1 MIFPSRGKSWRT
13 VTAAGRTPSQ
23 AEEGEKLILSFP
35 GPKDWTIII
44 NPQAGNKVFP
54 LKKEL
59 ISMTSRISG
68 FYKLAPSKRLIAVAE
83 QAALGPQEIDQ
94 VEKGLSLDQADKMT
108 ENVIGLFQVPL
119 GIATNFVIDGREVLI
134 PMATEEPSVIAAA
147 SNGARMT
154 REAGGFF
161 TSSTGPVMRAQ
172 IQATGIAD
180 PFSARQSILLHKDEL
195 TRMANDKDPML
206 VKYGGGVKDI
216 EVYVIDSKMGPM
228 VVTHLIVDCRDAM
241 GANAVN
247 TMAEALAPRIEQ
259 ITGGRVYLRIISNLA
274 DLRLVRAKAVFKAEE
289 IGGHEVVDG
298 ILLAAELAQ
307 VDPYRAATH
316 NKGIMNGVTAVVL
329 ATGNDTRAVE
339 AGAHAFA
346 SSTGSYRSL
355 TRYEK
360 NSDGDLVGT
369 IEMPVAVGLV
379 GGATRV
385 HPVAKT
391 AVKILGVKSAD
402 DLSRIIASV
411 GLCQNFAA
419 LRALASEGIQRGHM
433 SLHAKNV
440 AVQAGAKCDLI
451 DIIAARMAAER
462 RISVDRAVELM
473 AELDEKSKEK
483 A

>member
-1 MIFPSRGKSWRT
+1 
-13 VTAAGRTPSQ
+13 
-23 AEEGEKLILSFP
+23 
-35 GPKDWTIII
+35 
-44 NPQAGNKVFP
+44 
-54 LKKEL
+54 
-59 ISMTSRISG
+59 MTSRISG
-68 FYKLAPSKRLIAVAE
+68 FYKLAPSERLIAVAE
-83 QAALGPQEIDQ
+83 QAALGPEETAQ
-94 VEKGLSLDQADKMT
+94 VETGLSLDQADKMT
-108 ENVIGLFQVPL
+108 ENVIGMFQVPL

-147 SNGARMT
+147 SNGARMA
-154 REAGGFF
+154 REAGGFL
-161 TSSTGPVMRAQ
+161 TSSTGPIMRAQ
-172 IQATGIAD
+172 IQTTGICD
-180 PFSARQSILLHKDEL
+180 PFAARQVILLHKDEL

-216 EVYVIDSKMGPM
+216 EVHLIDSKMGMM
-228 VVTHLIVDCRDAM
+228 VMTHLIVDCRDAM

-289 IGGHEVVDG
+289 IGGHEIVDG

-346 SSTGSYRSL
+346 GASGRYRSL
-355 TRYEK
+355 THYEM
-360 NSDGDLVGT
+360 NRDGDLVGT

-391 AVKILGVKSAD
+391 AVKNLGVKSAD

-451 DIIAARMAAER
+451 EIIAARMAAER

-473 AELDEKSKEK
+473 AELDEKATGK

>member
-1 MIFPSRGKSWRT
+1 
-13 VTAAGRTPSQ
+13 
-23 AEEGEKLILSFP
+23 
-35 GPKDWTIII
+35 
-44 NPQAGNKVFP
+44 
-54 LKKEL
+54 
-59 ISMTSRISG
+59 MTSRIPG
-68 FYKLAPSKRLIAVAE
+68 FYKLAPTERLNATAE
-83 QAALGPQEIDQ
+83 QAAIGTEEVVQ
-94 VEKGLSLDQADKMT
+94 VQTGLLLDQADKMT
-108 ENVIGLFQVPL
+108 ENVIGMFQVPL

-147 SNGARMT
+147 SNGARMA
-154 REAGGFF
+154 REAGGFL
-161 TSSTGPVMRAQ
+161 TTSTGPVMRAL
-172 IQATGIAD
+172 IQATGIGD
-180 PFSARQSILLHKDEL
+180 PFAARQAILLQKDDL
-195 TRMANDKDPML
+195 MRMANEKDPLL

-216 EVYVIDSKMGPM
+216 EVHVIDSKMGMM

-274 DLRLVRAKAVFKAEE
+274 DLRLARAKAVFKAEE

-298 ILLAAELAQ
+298 ILLAAELAN

-346 SSTGSYRSL
+346 SIAGRYKSL
-355 TRYEK
+355 TSYEK
-360 NSDGDLVGT
+360 NKDGDLVGT

-440 AVQAGAKCDLI
+440 AVQAGAKCDMVEV
-451 DIIAARMAAER
+451 IAARMAAER
-462 RISVDRAVELM
+462 RISVDRAGELM
-473 AELDEKSKEK
+473 AELDGKTKEK

>member
-1 MIFPSRGKSWRT
+1 MRL
-13 VTAAGRTPSQ
+13 V
-23 AEEGEKLILSFP
+23 
-35 GPKDWTIII
+35 
-44 NPQAGNKVFP
+44 
-54 LKKEL
+54 
-59 ISMTSRISG
+59 TSRISG
-68 FYKLAPSKRLIAVAE
+68 FYKLPPSERLKAVVEQLGLGAE
-83 QAALGPQEIDQ
+83 EVSQ
-94 VEKGLSLDQADKMT
+94 VEMGLAVDQADKMV
-108 ENVIGLFQVPL
+108 ENVIGVFQVPL
-119 GIATNFVIDGREVLI
+119 GIATNFLIDGREVLI

-147 SNGARMT
+147 SNGARMA
-154 REAGGFF
+154 RSSGGFS

-172 IQATGIAD
+172 IQITGLAD
-180 PFSARQSILLHKDEL
+180 PFAARQAVFLHKDEL
-195 TRMANDKDPML
+195 TQMANEKDPML

-216 EVYVIDSKMGPM
+216 EVYVIESRVGPM
-228 VVTHLIVDCRDAM
+228 VVVHLIVDCRDAM

-247 TMAEALAPRIEQ
+247 TMAEALAPRLEE
-259 ITGGRVYLRIISNLA
+259 ITGGKVYLRIISNLA
-274 DLRLVRAKAVFKAEE
+274 DKRLARAKAVFKAED

-298 ILLAAELAQ
+298 IIQAAALAE

-339 AGAHAFA
+339 AGAHSFA
-346 SSTGSYRSL
+346 SLSGRYKSL

-360 NSDGDLVGT
+360 NRDGDLVGT
-369 IEMPVAVGLV
+369 IELPVAVGLV

-385 HPVAKT
+385 HPVAKS

-402 DLSRIIASV
+402 DLSRIIAAV

-440 AVQAGAKCDLI
+440 AAQAGAKCDMI

-462 RISVDRAVELM
+462 RISVDRAAELM
-473 AELDEKSKEK
+473 EELDGRSKGEAAK
-483 A
+483 

>member
-1 MIFPSRGKSWRT
+1 
-13 VTAAGRTPSQ
+13 
-23 AEEGEKLILSFP
+23 
-35 GPKDWTIII
+35 
-44 NPQAGNKVFP
+44 
-54 LKKEL
+54 
-59 ISMTSRISG
+59 MTSRIPG
-68 FYKLAPSKRLIAVAE
+68 FYKLAPSERLNAVAE
-83 QAALGPQEIDQ
+83 QAAIGTEEVAL
-94 VEKGLSLDQADKMT
+94 VKTGLLLDQADKMT
-108 ENVIGLFQVPL
+108 ENVIGMFQVPL
-119 GIATNFVIDGREVLI
+119 GIATNFVIDSREVLI

-147 SNGARMT
+147 SNGARMA
-154 REAGGFF
+154 REAGGFL
-161 TSSTGPVMRAQ
+161 TSSTGPVMRAL
-172 IQATGIAD
+172 IQATGIGD
-180 PFSARQSILLHKDEL
+180 PYAARQAILLAKEEL
-195 TRMANDKDPML
+195 TRMANEKDPML
-206 VKYGGGVKDI
+206 VRYGGGVKDI

-274 DLRLVRAKAVFKAEE
+274 DLRLARAKAVFKAEE

-298 ILLAAELAQ
+298 ILLASELAQ

-346 SSTGSYRSL
+346 SIGGRYKSL
-355 TRYEK
+355 THYEK
-360 NSDGDLVGT
+360 NRDGDLVGT
-369 IEMPVAVGLV
+369 IELPVAVGLV

-402 DLSRIIASV
+402 DLSRIIAAV

-440 AVQAGAKCDLI
+440 AVQAGAKCDMI
-451 DIIAARMAAER
+451 EIVAARMAAER

-473 AELDEKSKEK
+473 AELDKKTKENV
-483 A
+483 

>member
-1 MIFPSRGKSWRT
+1 
-13 VTAAGRTPSQ
+13 
-23 AEEGEKLILSFP
+23 
-35 GPKDWTIII
+35 
-44 NPQAGNKVFP
+44 
-54 LKKEL
+54 
-59 ISMTSRISG
+59 MTSRISG
-68 FYKLAPSKRLIAVAE
+68 FYKLAPSERLIAVAE
-83 QAALGPQEIDQ
+83 QAAIGAEEIAQ
-94 VEKGLSLDQADKMT
+94 VQTGLLLDQADKMT
-108 ENVIGLFQVPL
+108 ENVIGMFQVPL
-119 GIATNFVIDGREVLI
+119 GIATNFVIDGKEVLI

-147 SNGARMT
+147 SNGARMA

-172 IQATGIAD
+172 IQATGICD
-180 PFSARQSILLHKDEL
+180 PFAARQAILLHKDEL
-195 TRMANDKDPML
+195 MRMANDKDPML

-274 DLRLVRAKAVFKAEE
+274 DLRLVRVKAVFKAEE

-298 ILLAAELAQ
+298 ILLAAELAE

-329 ATGNDTRAVE
+329 ASGNDTRAVE

-346 SSTGSYRSL
+346 SISGRYKSL

-360 NSDGDLVGT
+360 NRDGDLVGT

-451 DIIAARMAAER
+451 EIIAARMAAER

-473 AELDEKSKEK
+473 AELDEKTKEK
-483 A
+483 D

>member
-1 MIFPSRGKSWRT
+1 MLFIHVR
-13 VTAAGRTPSQ
+13 
-23 AEEGEKLILSFP
+23 EELR
-35 GPKDWTIII
+35 
-44 NPQAGNKVFP
+44 
-54 LKKEL
+54 
-59 ISMTSRISG
+59 SMTSRIAG
-68 FYKLAPSKRLIAVAE
+68 FYKLAPSDRLIAVAE
-83 QAALGPQEIDQ
+83 QAALGKEEISQ
-94 VEKGLSLDQADKMT
+94 VEMGLSLDQADKMV

-119 GIATNFVIDGREVLI
+119 GVATNFVIDGKEVLI

-147 SNGARMT
+147 SNGAKMA
-154 REAGGFF
+154 REGGGFV

-172 IQATGIAD
+172 IQATGIGD
-180 PFSARQSILLHKDEL
+180 PFAARQAILLHKDEL
-195 TRMANDKDPML
+195 TRMANEKDPML

-216 EVYVIDSKMGPM
+216 EVYVIDSKLGPM

-241 GANAVN
+241 GANAIN

-274 DLRLVRAKAVFKAEE
+274 DLRLVRAKAVFKTEE

-316 NKGIMNGVTAVVL
+316 NKGIMNGVTATVL
-329 ATGNDTRAVE
+329 VTGNDTRAVE
-339 AGAHAFA
+339 AGAHSFA
-346 SSTGSYRSL
+346 SISGRYKAL

-360 NSDGDLVGT
+360 NKDGDLVGT

-402 DLSRIIASV
+402 DLSRIIAAV

>member
-1 MIFPSRGKSWRT
+1 MS
-13 VTAAGRTPSQ
+13 
-23 AEEGEKLILSFP
+23 
-35 GPKDWTIII
+35 
-44 NPQAGNKVFP
+44 
-54 LKKEL
+54 
-59 ISMTSRISG
+59 SRISG
-68 FYKLAPSKRLIAVAE
+68 FYKLAPADRLSAVAE
-83 QAALGPQEIDQ
+83 QAALGPEEISQ
-94 VEKGLSLDQADKMT
+94 MRAGLSLDQADKMV
-108 ENVIGLFQVPL
+108 ENVVGMFQVPL
-119 GIATNFVIDGREVLI
+119 GIATNFIIDGREVLV

-147 SNGARMT
+147 SNGAKMA

-180 PFSARQSILLHKDEL
+180 PFAARQDILLHKEEL
-195 TRMANDKDPML
+195 TRMANEKDPLL

-216 EVYVIDSKMGPM
+216 EVYVIDSRLGPM

-274 DLRLVRAKAVFKAEE
+274 DLRLVRSRAVFKAEA

-298 ILLAAELAQ
+298 ILLAAELAC

-339 AGAHAFA
+339 SGAHAYA
-346 SSTGSYRSL
+346 SMRGSYRSL

-360 NSDGDLVGT
+360 NRDGDLVAS
-369 IEMPVAVGLV
+369 IEMPAAVGLV

-402 DLSRIIASV
+402 ELSRIIASV

-440 AVQAGAKCDLI
+440 AVQAGAKCDMI
-451 DIIAARMAAER
+451 EIIAARMAAER
-462 RISVDRAVELM
+462 RISVDRATELM
-473 AELDEKSKEK
+473 AELGRKSPEST
-483 A
+483 

>member
-1 MIFPSRGKSWRT
+1 
-13 VTAAGRTPSQ
+13 
-23 AEEGEKLILSFP
+23 
-35 GPKDWTIII
+35 
-44 NPQAGNKVFP
+44 
-54 LKKEL
+54 
-59 ISMTSRISG
+59 MTSRISG
-68 FYKLAPSKRLIAVAE
+68 FYKLAPSERLLAVAE
-83 QAALGPQEIDQ
+83 QAVLGPEEIAQ
-94 VEKGLSLDQADKMT
+94 VQTGLLLDQADKMT
-108 ENVIGLFQVPL
+108 ENVIGMFQVPL

-147 SNGARMT
+147 SNGARMA
-154 REAGGFF
+154 RETGGFF
-161 TSSTGPVMRAQ
+161 TSSTGPVMRAL
-172 IQATGIAD
+172 IQATGIGD
-180 PFSARQSILLHKDEL
+180 PFAARQAILLHKDDL
-195 TRMANDKDPML
+195 MRMANDKDPML

-274 DLRLVRAKAVFKAEE
+274 DLRLVRSKAVFKAEE

-298 ILLAAELAQ
+298 ILLAAELAE

-346 SSTGSYRSL
+346 SVAGRYKSL

-360 NSDGDLVGT
+360 NRDGDLVGT

-402 DLSRIIASV
+402 ELSRIIASV

-451 DIIAARMAAER
+451 EIIAARMAAER

-473 AELDEKSKEK
+473 AELDEKAKEIT
-483 A
+483 

>member
-1 MIFPSRGKSWRT
+1 
-13 VTAAGRTPSQ
+13 
-23 AEEGEKLILSFP
+23 
-35 GPKDWTIII
+35 
-44 NPQAGNKVFP
+44 
-54 LKKEL
+54 
-59 ISMTSRISG
+59 MTSRITG
-68 FYKLAPSKRLIAVAE
+68 FYKLPPSERLTAVAE
-83 QAALGPQEIDQ
+83 QAAIGAEEIAQ
-94 VEKGLSLDQADKMT
+94 VKTGLLLDQADKMT
-108 ENVIGLFQVPL
+108 ENVIGMFQVPL
-119 GIATNFVIDGREVLI
+119 GIATNFIIDGREVLI

-147 SNGARMT
+147 SNGARMA
-154 REAGGFF
+154 REAGGFL
-161 TSSTGPVMRAQ
+161 TSSTGPVMRAL
-172 IQATGIAD
+172 IQATGIGD
-180 PFSARQSILLHKDEL
+180 PFAARQAILLQKDDL
-195 TRMANDKDPML
+195 MRMANEKDPML

-216 EVYVIDSKMGPM
+216 EVHVIDSKMGMM

-274 DLRLVRAKAVFKAEE
+274 DLRLARAKAVFKAEE

-298 ILLAAELAQ
+298 ILLAAELAN

-346 SSTGSYRSL
+346 SIAGHYKSL
-355 TRYEK
+355 THFEK
-360 NSDGDLVGT
+360 NKDGDLVGT

-402 DLSRIIASV
+402 DLSRIIVSV

-451 DIIAARMAAER
+451 EIIAARMAAER

-473 AELDEKSKEK
+473 AELDEKTKEN

>member
-1 MIFPSRGKSWRT
+1 LES
-13 VTAAGRTPSQ
+13 
-23 AEEGEKLILSFP
+23 
-35 GPKDWTIII
+35 
-44 NPQAGNKVFP
+44 
-54 LKKEL
+54 
-59 ISMTSRISG
+59 SRISG
-68 FYKLAPSKRLIAVAE
+68 FYKLPPKERLNVIAERA
-83 QAALGPQEIDQ
+83 
-94 VEKGLSLDQADKMT
+94 GLSADEVAQLSAGLGIDQADRMV
-108 ENVIGLFQVPL
+108 ENVIGTFQVPL
-119 GIATNFVIDGREVLI
+119 GIATNFIIDGRELAI

-147 SNGARMT
+147 SNGARMA
-154 REAGGFF
+154 RESGGFV

-180 PFSARQSILLHKDEL
+180 PFAARQDILAHKDEL
-195 TRMANDKDPML
+195 TKMANDMDPML
-206 VKYGGGVKDI
+206 VKFGGGVKDI
-216 EVYVIDSKMGPM
+216 EVYVIDSRVGPM

-274 DLRLVRAKAVFKAEE
+274 DLRLARAKAVFKAGE
-289 IGGHEVVDG
+289 IGGPEVVDG
-298 ILLAAELAQ
+298 IIQAAALAE

-316 NKGIMNGVTAVVL
+316 NKGIMNGATAVVM

-339 AGAHAFA
+339 AGAHSFA
-346 SSTGSYRSL
+346 SKSGMYRSL

-360 NSDGDLVGT
+360 NKDGDLVGT

-402 DLSRIIASV
+402 ELSRIIASV
-411 GLCQNFAA
+411 GLAQNFAA

-433 SLHAKNV
+433 TLHAKNV
-440 AVQAGAKCDLI
+440 AVQAGARCDLVEI
-451 DIIAARMAAER
+451 VAARMAAER
-462 RISVDRAVELM
+462 RISMDRATELLK
-473 AELDEKSKEK
+473 ELDK
-483 A
+483 

>member
-1 MIFPSRGKSWRT
+1 
-13 VTAAGRTPSQ
+13 
-23 AEEGEKLILSFP
+23 
-35 GPKDWTIII
+35 
-44 NPQAGNKVFP
+44 
-54 LKKEL
+54 
-59 ISMTSRISG
+59 MTSRISG
-68 FYKLAPSKRLIAVAE
+68 FYKLAPSERLIAVAE
-83 QAALGPQEIDQ
+83 QAKLGPEEIAQ
-94 VEKGLSLDQADKMT
+94 VETGLLLDQADKMT
-108 ENVIGLFQVPL
+108 ENVIGMFQVPL

-134 PMATEEPSVIAAA
+134 PMCTEEPSVIAAA
-147 SNGARMT
+147 SNGARMA
-154 REAGGFF
+154 RETGGFF
-161 TSSTGPVMRAQ
+161 TSSTGPVMRAL
-172 IQATGIAD
+172 IQATGIGD
-180 PFSARQSILLHKDEL
+180 PFAARQAILLHKDDL
-195 TRMANDKDPML
+195 MRMANDKDPML

-274 DLRLVRAKAVFKAEE
+274 DLRLVRSKAVFKAEE

-298 ILLAAELAQ
+298 ILLAAELAE

-316 NKGIMNGVTAVVL
+316 NKGIMNGVTSVVL

-346 SSTGSYRSL
+346 SIAGRYKSL

-360 NSDGDLVGT
+360 NRDGDLVGT

-402 DLSRIIASV
+402 ELSRIIASV

-451 DIIAARMAAER
+451 EIIAARMAAER
-462 RISVDRAVELM
+462 RISVDRAVQLM
-473 AELDEKSKEK
+473 AELDEKAKEK
-483 A
+483 T